1 MFMHQIQLK
10 RDFPAGLVVFLV
22 ALPLCLGVAV
32 ASGAP
37 AFSGIISG
45 IIGGII
51 VGFLSKSHTSVS
63 GPAAGLTAVI
73 LGAIQQLG
81 SFEIFL
87 SAVVLAG
94 FLQLIFGLLKAGT
107 ISQLVPSSV
116 INGLLFAIGLILILK
131 QIPHAIGYDT
141 TPEED
146 FSFLQSDGENTFSS
160 LIKAFTFITPGALI
174 IGLFSMLLLIVWKY
188 LPLANRNIL
197 PSSLVVVV
205 TGILINLVFSTWFP
219 LFALEGI
226 HTVRLPNISELSLEQ
241 FFHIPSID
249 DFLKPDFLLIGLTI
263 AVIAS
268 LETLLNIEAIDKMD
282 PERRFSS
289 PNRELLAQ
297 GVGNIFAGLLGG
309 IPVTSVIVRS
319 SVNIEAKNH
328 SKLSAIIHGVFILL
342 SVMFLSPLI
351 NLIPLASL
359 ASILIITGYKL
370 ASPQLFIAQYRK
382 GLRQF
387 LPFIITLLAILFTD
401 LLIGVLIGLGIS
413 IFNLFLENLRFPY
426 QLRAHKVHLG
436 TVTRLELFNQVSF
449 LNKPAIKKILWNIPK
464 GGSVL
469 IDASNASYIDEDI
482 QELFREFQSQVVPQK
497 GIELKMI
504 QPRLKNNK

>member
-1 MFMHQIQLK
+1 MQQNQLK

-45 IIGGII
+45 IIGGIV

-73 LGAIQQLG
+73 FGAIQQLG

-94 FLQLIFGLLKAGT
+94 FLQIILGLVKAGT
-107 ISQLVPSSV
+107 VSQLVPSSV

-131 QIPHAIGYDT
+131 QIPHAIGYDA

-174 IGLFSMLLLIVWKY
+174 IGLFSMLLLIFWKY
-188 LPLANRNIL
+188 LPLAKLNIL
-197 PSSLVVVV
+197 PSTLVVVV
-205 TGILINLVFSTWFP
+205 TGILINLVFSTWFA
-219 LFALEGI
+219 LLALEGI
-226 HTVRLPNISELSLEQ
+226 HTVSLPNISEFSLEQ
-241 FFHIPSID
+241 FFHIPSMEN
-249 DFLKPDFLLIGLTI
+249 FLKPDFLLIGLTI

-268 LETLLNIEAIDKMD
+268 LETLLNIEAIDKID
-282 PERRFSS
+282 PQRRFSS

-297 GVGNIFAGLLGG
+297 GIGNVFAGLLGG

-328 SKLSAIIHGVFILL
+328 SKLSTIIHGFLILL
-342 SVMFLSPLI
+342 SVVFLRRLI

-370 ASPQLFIAQYRK
+370 ASPQLFMSQYRK

-401 LLIGVLIGLGIS
+401 LLIGVLIGMGIS
-413 IFNLFLENLRFPY
+413 IFNLFLENLRYPY
-426 QLRAHKVHLG
+426 QPRVHKVHLG
-436 TVTRLELFNQVSF
+436 AVMHLELFNQVSF
-449 LNKPAIKKILWNIPK
+449 LNKPAIKKILWNVPE

-482 QELFREFQSQVVPQK
+482 EELFQEFQSQVVPQK
-497 GIELKMI
+497 GIKLEMI
-504 QPRLKNNK
+504 QPRLKQNK